1 MRRNVVLERNRTQLI
16 DGPLVVTLV
25 SFAHEP
31 RSVGSHFSYGNAE
44 RPFFIV
50 TNGRI
55 SYRPLMT
62 PRVPWNPLEVMQLLL
77 AWIFALMLGQLAFN
91 LMVPP
96 KIEGEHTVKDGNQ
109 TLTVTFLDST
119 QYTHAEHNGTYQ
131 FQGEGTALNR
141 YALTLSPEDEPEIT
155 VTFMGTLRDRI
166 GLFATNILFVQL
178 SALGLIALLLRYH
191 KISWSAAFGSIT
203 DHQRTLGLP
212 LLYGIGFVVPAL
224 GLHLVS
230 QQLIIALG
238 GEPTSQ
244 EAVEMVA
251 RASAPPE
258 LALQALSV
266 VVFAPVCEELLFRG
280 VLYPSLRD
288 LGHRRMAIAAS
299 SLLFAAIHGSLAL
312 MLPLTVLAVVLI
324 WLYEKTGSIVAPI
337 LMHAAFNAINFAMIK
352 LIPQIAQ

>member
-1 MRRNVVLERNRTQLI
+1 
-16 DGPLVVTLV
+16 
-25 SFAHEP
+25 
-31 RSVGSHFSYGNAE
+31 
-44 RPFFIV
+44 
-50 TNGRI
+50 
-55 SYRPLMT
+55 MT

-91 LMVPP
+91 LIIPP

-109 TLTVTFLDST
+109 TLSVTFLDST

-131 FQGEGTALNR
+131 FQGEGTAINR
-141 YALTLSPEDEPEIT
+141 YALTLSPKDEPEIS

-166 GLFATNILFVQL
+166 GLLTTNILFVQL

-203 DHQRTLGLP
+203 DRQRTLGLP

-224 GLHLVS
+224 GLHLLS

-288 LGHRRMAIAAS
+288 LGHRRIAIAAS

-312 MLPLTVLAVVLI
+312 MLPLTVLAVVLV
-324 WLYEKTGSIVAPI
+324 WLYEKTGSIIAPI
-337 LMHAAFNAINFAMIK
+337 LMHAAFNAVNFAMIK
-352 LIPQIAQ
+352 FIPQIAQ

>member
-1 MRRNVVLERNRTQLI
+1 
-16 DGPLVVTLV
+16 
-25 SFAHEP
+25 
-31 RSVGSHFSYGNAE
+31 
-44 RPFFIV
+44 
-50 TNGRI
+50 
-55 SYRPLMT
+55 MT

-141 YALTLSPEDEPEIT
+141 YALILSPEDEPEIT

-166 GLFATNILFVQL
+166 GLLATNILFVQL
-178 SALGLIALLLRYH
+178 SALVLIALLLRYH

-203 DHQRTLGLP
+203 DSQRTLGLP

>member
-1 MRRNVVLERNRTQLI
+1 
-16 DGPLVVTLV
+16 
-25 SFAHEP
+25 
-31 RSVGSHFSYGNAE
+31 
-44 RPFFIV
+44 
-50 TNGRI
+50 
-55 SYRPLMT
+55 MT

-91 LMVPP
+91 LIIPP

-109 TLTVTFLDST
+109 TLSVTFLDST

-131 FQGEGTALNR
+131 FQGEGTAINR
-141 YALTLSPEDEPEIT
+141 YALTLSPEDEPEIA
-155 VTFMGTLRDRI
+155 VTFVGTLRDRI
-166 GLFATNILFVQL
+166 GLLATNILFVQL

-312 MLPLTVLAVVLI
+312 MLPLTVLAVVLV
-324 WLYEKTGSIVAPI
+324 WLYEKTGSIIAPI
-337 LMHAAFNAINFAMIK
+337 LMHAAFNAVNFAMIK

>member
-1 MRRNVVLERNRTQLI
+1 
-16 DGPLVVTLV
+16 
-25 SFAHEP
+25 
-31 RSVGSHFSYGNAE
+31 
-44 RPFFIV
+44 
-50 TNGRI
+50 
-55 SYRPLMT
+55 MT

-77 AWIFALMLGQLAFN
+77 AWIFALMVGQLAFN
-91 LMVPP
+91 LMIPP

-109 TLTVTFLDST
+109 TLSVTFLDST

-131 FQGEGTALNR
+131 FQGEGTAINR
-141 YALTLSPEDEPEIT
+141 YALTLSPEDEPEIA
-155 VTFMGTLRDRI
+155 VTFVGTLRDRI
-166 GLFATNILFVQL
+166 GLLATNILFVQL

-203 DHQRTLGLP
+203 DHQRSLGLP

-312 MLPLTVLAVVLI
+312 MLPLTVLAVVLV
-324 WLYEKTGSIVAPI
+324 WLYEKTGSIIAPI
-337 LMHAAFNAINFAMIK
+337 LMHAAFNAVNFAMIK

>member
-1 MRRNVVLERNRTQLI
+1 
-16 DGPLVVTLV
+16 
-25 SFAHEP
+25 
-31 RSVGSHFSYGNAE
+31 
-44 RPFFIV
+44 
-50 TNGRI
+50 
-55 SYRPLMT
+55 
-62 PRVPWNPLEVMQLLL
+62 
-77 AWIFALMLGQLAFN
+77 MLGQLAFN
-91 LMVPP
+91 LIIPP

-109 TLTVTFLDST
+109 TLFVTFLDST

-131 FQGEGTALNR
+131 FQGEGTAINR
-141 YALTLSPEDEPEIT
+141 YALTLSPEDEPEIA

-166 GLFATNILFVQL
+166 GLLATNILFVQL

-312 MLPLTVLAVVLI
+312 MLPLTVLAVVLV
-324 WLYEKTGSIVAPI
+324 WLYEKTGSIIAPI

>member
-1 MRRNVVLERNRTQLI
+1 MPSTTAPIN
-16 DGPLVVTLV
+16 
-25 SFAHEP
+25 FKAKAP
-31 RSVGSHFSYGNAE
+31 RSTATHSHC
-44 RPFFIV
+44 P
-50 TNGRI
+50 
-55 SYRPLMT
+55 
-62 PRVPWNPLEVMQLLL
+62 
-77 AWIFALMLGQLAFN
+77 
-91 LMVPP
+91 
-96 KIEGEHTVKDGNQ
+96 
-109 TLTVTFLDST
+109 
-119 QYTHAEHNGTYQ
+119 
-131 FQGEGTALNR
+131 
-141 YALTLSPEDEPEIT
+141 PEDEPEIA

-166 GLFATNILFVQL
+166 GLLATNILFVQL

>member
-1 MRRNVVLERNRTQLI
+1 
-16 DGPLVVTLV
+16 
-25 SFAHEP
+25 
-31 RSVGSHFSYGNAE
+31 
-44 RPFFIV
+44 
-50 TNGRI
+50 
-55 SYRPLMT
+55 
-62 PRVPWNPLEVMQLLL
+62 MQLLL
-77 AWIFALMLGQLAFN
+77 AWIFALMIGQLAFN
-91 LMVPP
+91 LMIPP

-109 TLTVTFLDST
+109 TLSVTFLDST

-131 FQGEGTALNR
+131 FQGEGTAINR
-141 YALTLSPEDEPEIT
+141 YALTLSPEDEPEIA

-166 GLFATNILFVQL
+166 GLLVTNILFVQL

-312 MLPLTVLAVVLI
+312 MLPLTVLAVVLV
-324 WLYEKTGSIVAPI
+324 WLYEKTGSIIAPI
-337 LMHAAFNAINFAMIK
+337 LMHAAFNAVNFAMIK

>member
-1 MRRNVVLERNRTQLI
+1 
-16 DGPLVVTLV
+16 
-25 SFAHEP
+25 
-31 RSVGSHFSYGNAE
+31 
-44 RPFFIV
+44 
-50 TNGRI
+50 
-55 SYRPLMT
+55 MT

-77 AWIFALMLGQLAFN
+77 AWIFALMIGQLAFN
-91 LMVPP
+91 LMIPP

-109 TLTVTFLDST
+109 TLSVTFLDST

-131 FQGEGTALNR
+131 FQGEGTAINR
-141 YALTLSPEDEPEIT
+141 YALTLSPEDEPEIA

-166 GLFATNILFVQL
+166 GLLATNILFVQL

-203 DHQRTLGLP
+203 DHQRSLGLP

-312 MLPLTVLAVVLI
+312 MLPLTVLAVVLV
-324 WLYEKTGSIVAPI
+324 WLYEKTGSIIAPI
-337 LMHAAFNAINFAMIK
+337 LMHAAFNAVNFAMIK

>member
-1 MRRNVVLERNRTQLI
+1 
-16 DGPLVVTLV
+16 
-25 SFAHEP
+25 
-31 RSVGSHFSYGNAE
+31 
-44 RPFFIV
+44 
-50 TNGRI
+50 
-55 SYRPLMT
+55 
-62 PRVPWNPLEVMQLLL
+62 MQLLL

-91 LMVPP
+91 LIIPP

-109 TLTVTFLDST
+109 TLSVTFLDST

-131 FQGEGTALNR
+131 FQGEGTAINR
-141 YALTLSPEDEPEIT
+141 YALTLSPEDEPEIA

-166 GLFATNILFVQL
+166 GLLVTNILFVQL

-312 MLPLTVLAVVLI
+312 MLPLTVLAVVLV
-324 WLYEKTGSIVAPI
+324 WLYEKTGSIIAPI
-337 LMHAAFNAINFAMIK
+337 LMHAAFNAVNFAMIK

>member
-1 MRRNVVLERNRTQLI
+1 
-16 DGPLVVTLV
+16 
-25 SFAHEP
+25 
-31 RSVGSHFSYGNAE
+31 
-44 RPFFIV
+44 
-50 TNGRI
+50 
-55 SYRPLMT
+55 
-62 PRVPWNPLEVMQLLL
+62 MQLLL
-77 AWIFALMLGQLAFN
+77 AWIFALMIGQLAFN
-91 LMVPP
+91 LMIPP

-109 TLTVTFLDST
+109 TLSVTFLDST

-131 FQGEGTALNR
+131 FQGEGTAINR
-141 YALTLSPEDEPEIT
+141 YALTLSPEDEPEIA

-166 GLFATNILFVQL
+166 GLLATNILFVQL

-244 EAVEMVA
+244 KAVEMVA

-312 MLPLTVLAVVLI
+312 MLPLTVLAVVLV
-324 WLYEKTGSIVAPI
+324 WLYEKTGSIIAPI
-337 LMHAAFNAINFAMIK
+337 LMHATFNAVNFAMIK

>member
-1 MRRNVVLERNRTQLI
+1 
-16 DGPLVVTLV
+16 
-25 SFAHEP
+25 
-31 RSVGSHFSYGNAE
+31 
-44 RPFFIV
+44 
-50 TNGRI
+50 
-55 SYRPLMT
+55 MT

-91 LMVPP
+91 LIIPP

-109 TLTVTFLDST
+109 TLSVTFLDST

-131 FQGEGTALNR
+131 FQGEGTAINR
-141 YALTLSPEDEPEIT
+141 YALTLSPEDEPEIA
-155 VTFMGTLRDRI
+155 VTFIGTLRDRI
-166 GLFATNILFVQL
+166 GLLATNILFVQL

-312 MLPLTVLAVVLI
+312 MLPLTVLAVALV
-324 WLYEKTGSIVAPI
+324 WLYEKTGSIIAPI
-337 LMHAAFNAINFAMIK
+337 LMHAAFNAVNFAMIK

>member
-1 MRRNVVLERNRTQLI
+1 
-16 DGPLVVTLV
+16 
-25 SFAHEP
+25 
-31 RSVGSHFSYGNAE
+31 
-44 RPFFIV
+44 
-50 TNGRI
+50 
-55 SYRPLMT
+55 MT

-77 AWIFALMLGQLAFN
+77 AWIFALILGQLAFN
-91 LMVPP
+91 LMIPP
-96 KIEGEHTVKDGNQ
+96 KIEGEYTVKDGNQ
-109 TLTVTFLDST
+109 TLSVTFLDST

-131 FQGEGTALNR
+131 FQGEGTAINR
-141 YALTLSPEDEPEIT
+141 YALTLSPKDEPEIS

-166 GLFATNILFVQL
+166 GLLTTNILFVQL
-178 SALGLIALLLRYH
+178 SALGLITLLLRYH

-203 DHQRTLGLP
+203 DRQRTLGLP

-224 GLHLVS
+224 GLHLLS

-312 MLPLTVLAVVLI
+312 MLPLTVLAVVLV
-324 WLYEKTGSIVAPI
+324 WLYEKTGSIIAPI
-337 LMHAAFNAINFAMIK
+337 LMHAAFNAVNFAMIK

>member
-1 MRRNVVLERNRTQLI
+1 
-16 DGPLVVTLV
+16 
-25 SFAHEP
+25 
-31 RSVGSHFSYGNAE
+31 
-44 RPFFIV
+44 
-50 TNGRI
+50 
-55 SYRPLMT
+55 MT

-77 AWIFALMLGQLAFN
+77 AWIFALILGQLAFN
-91 LMVPP
+91 LMIPP
-96 KIEGEHTVKDGNQ
+96 KIEGEYTVKDGNQ
-109 TLTVTFLDST
+109 TLSVTFLDST

-131 FQGEGTALNR
+131 FQGEGTAINR
-141 YALTLSPEDEPEIT
+141 YALTLSPKDEPEIS

-166 GLFATNILFVQL
+166 GLLTTNILFVQL

-203 DHQRTLGLP
+203 DRQRTLGLP

-224 GLHLVS
+224 GLHLLS

-312 MLPLTVLAVVLI
+312 MLPLTVLAVVLV
-324 WLYEKTGSIVAPI
+324 WLYEKTGSIIAPI
-337 LMHAAFNAINFAMIK
+337 LMHAAFNAVNFAMIK

>member
-1 MRRNVVLERNRTQLI
+1 
-16 DGPLVVTLV
+16 
-25 SFAHEP
+25 
-31 RSVGSHFSYGNAE
+31 
-44 RPFFIV
+44 
-50 TNGRI
+50 
-55 SYRPLMT
+55 
-62 PRVPWNPLEVMQLLL
+62 MQLLL
-77 AWIFALMLGQLAFN
+77 AWIFALMVGQLAFN
-91 LMVPP
+91 LMIPP

-109 TLTVTFLDST
+109 TLSVTFLDST

-131 FQGEGTALNR
+131 FQGEGTAINR
-141 YALTLSPEDEPEIT
+141 YALTLSPEDEPEIA
-155 VTFMGTLRDRI
+155 VTFVGTLRDRI
-166 GLFATNILFVQL
+166 GLLATNILFVQL

-203 DHQRTLGLP
+203 DHQRSLGLP

-312 MLPLTVLAVVLI
+312 MLPLTVLAVVLV
-324 WLYEKTGSIVAPI
+324 WLYEKTGSIIAPI
-337 LMHAAFNAINFAMIK
+337 LMHAAFNAVNFAMIK

>member
-1 MRRNVVLERNRTQLI
+1 
-16 DGPLVVTLV
+16 
-25 SFAHEP
+25 
-31 RSVGSHFSYGNAE
+31 
-44 RPFFIV
+44 
-50 TNGRI
+50 
-55 SYRPLMT
+55 MT

-91 LMVPP
+91 LMIPP

-109 TLTVTFLDST
+109 TLSVTFLDST

-131 FQGEGTALNR
+131 FQGEGTAINR
-141 YALTLSPEDEPEIT
+141 YALTLSPEDEPEIS

-166 GLFATNILFVQL
+166 GLLATNILFVQL

-312 MLPLTVLAVVLI
+312 MLPLTVLAVVLV
-324 WLYEKTGSIVAPI
+324 WLYEKTGSIIAPI
-337 LMHAAFNAINFAMIK
+337 LMHAAFNAVNFAMIK

>member
-1 MRRNVVLERNRTQLI
+1 
-16 DGPLVVTLV
+16 
-25 SFAHEP
+25 
-31 RSVGSHFSYGNAE
+31 
-44 RPFFIV
+44 
-50 TNGRI
+50 
-55 SYRPLMT
+55 MT

-91 LMVPP
+91 LIIPP
-96 KIEGEHTVKDGNQ
+96 KIEGEHTVRDGNQ
-109 TLTVTFLDST
+109 TLSVTFLDST

-131 FQGEGTALNR
+131 FQGEGTAINR
-141 YALTLSPEDEPEIT
+141 YALTLSPEDEPEIA

-166 GLFATNILFVQL
+166 GLLATNIVFVQL

-266 VVFAPVCEELLFRG
+266 VVFAPICEELLFRG

-312 MLPLTVLAVVLI
+312 MLPLTVLAVALV
-324 WLYEKTGSIVAPI
+324 WLYEKTGSIIAPI
-337 LMHAAFNAINFAMIK
+337 LMHAAFNAVNFAMIK

>member
-1 MRRNVVLERNRTQLI
+1 
-16 DGPLVVTLV
+16 
-25 SFAHEP
+25 
-31 RSVGSHFSYGNAE
+31 
-44 RPFFIV
+44 
-50 TNGRI
+50 
-55 SYRPLMT
+55 MT

-77 AWIFALMLGQLAFN
+77 AWIFALMIGQLAFN
-91 LMVPP
+91 LMIPP

-109 TLTVTFLDST
+109 TLSVTFLDST

-131 FQGEGTALNR
+131 FQGEGTAINR
-141 YALTLSPEDEPEIT
+141 YALTLSPEDEPEIA

-166 GLFATNILFVQL
+166 GLLATNILFVQL

-312 MLPLTVLAVVLI
+312 MLPLTVLAVVLV
-324 WLYEKTGSIVAPI
+324 WLYEKTGSIIAPI
-337 LMHAAFNAINFAMIK
+337 LMHAAFNAVNFAMIK

>member
-1 MRRNVVLERNRTQLI
+1 MYKRQ
-16 DGPLVVTLV
+16 
-25 SFAHEP
+25 
-31 RSVGSHFSYGNAE
+31 SYGNAE

-50 TNGRI
+50 TKGRI
-55 SYRPLMT
+55 SYRPVMT

-77 AWIFALMLGQLAFN
+77 AWIFALMIGQLAFN
-91 LMVPP
+91 LIIPP

-109 TLTVTFLDST
+109 TLSVTFLDST

-131 FQGEGTALNR
+131 FQGEGTAINR
-141 YALTLSPEDEPEIT
+141 YALTLSPEDEPEID

-166 GLFATNILFVQL
+166 GLLATNILFVQL

-212 LLYGIGFVVPAL
+212 LLYGIGFVVPTL

-312 MLPLTVLAVVLI
+312 MLPLTVLAVVLV
-324 WLYEKTGSIVAPI
+324 WLYEKTGSIIAPI
-337 LMHAAFNAINFAMIK
+337 LMHAAFNAVNFAMVK

>member
-1 MRRNVVLERNRTQLI
+1 
-16 DGPLVVTLV
+16 
-25 SFAHEP
+25 
-31 RSVGSHFSYGNAE
+31 
-44 RPFFIV
+44 
-50 TNGRI
+50 
-55 SYRPLMT
+55 
-62 PRVPWNPLEVMQLLL
+62 
-77 AWIFALMLGQLAFN
+77 
-91 LMVPP
+91 
-96 KIEGEHTVKDGNQ
+96 
-109 TLTVTFLDST
+109 
-119 QYTHAEHNGTYQ
+119 
-131 FQGEGTALNR
+131 
-141 YALTLSPEDEPEIT
+141 
-155 VTFMGTLRDRI
+155 MGTLRDRI
-166 GLFATNILFVQL
+166 GLLTINIFFVQL

-203 DHQRTLGLP
+203 DRQRTLGLP
-212 LLYGIGFVVPAL
+212 LLYGIGFVLPAL

-230 QQLIIALG
+230 QQFIIALG

-266 VVFAPVCEELLFRG
+266 VVLAPICEELLFRG

-312 MLPLTVLAVVLI
+312 MLPLTVLAVVLV

-337 LMHAAFNAINFAMIK
+337 LMHAAFNAVNFAMIK
-352 LIPQIAQ
+352 LFLKSPNEHERD

>member
-1 MRRNVVLERNRTQLI
+1 
-16 DGPLVVTLV
+16 
-25 SFAHEP
+25 
-31 RSVGSHFSYGNAE
+31 
-44 RPFFIV
+44 
-50 TNGRI
+50 
-55 SYRPLMT
+55 MT

-77 AWIFALMLGQLAFN
+77 AWIFALMIGQLAFN
-91 LMVPP
+91 LMIPP

-109 TLTVTFLDST
+109 TLSVTFLDST

-131 FQGEGTALNR
+131 FQGEGTAINR
-141 YALTLSPEDEPEIT
+141 YALTLSPEDEPEIA

-166 GLFATNILFVQL
+166 GLLVTNILFVQL

-230 QQLIIALG
+230 QQFIIVLG

-312 MLPLTVLAVVLI
+312 MLPLTVLAVVLV
-324 WLYEKTGSIVAPI
+324 WLYEKTGSIIAPI
-337 LMHAAFNAINFAMIK
+337 LMHAAFNAVNFAMIK

>member
-1 MRRNVVLERNRTQLI
+1 
-16 DGPLVVTLV
+16 
-25 SFAHEP
+25 
-31 RSVGSHFSYGNAE
+31 
-44 RPFFIV
+44 
-50 TNGRI
+50 
-55 SYRPLMT
+55 MT

-91 LMVPP
+91 LMIPP

-109 TLTVTFLDST
+109 TLSVTFLDST

-131 FQGEGTALNR
+131 FQGEGTAINR
-141 YALTLSPEDEPEIT
+141 YALTLSPEDEPEIA

-166 GLFATNILFVQL
+166 GLLATNILFVQL

-312 MLPLTVLAVVLI
+312 MLPLTVLAVVLV
-324 WLYEKTGSIVAPI
+324 WLYEKTGSIIAPI
-337 LMHAAFNAINFAMIK
+337 LMHAAFNAVNFAMIK

>member
-1 MRRNVVLERNRTQLI
+1 
-16 DGPLVVTLV
+16 
-25 SFAHEP
+25 
-31 RSVGSHFSYGNAE
+31 
-44 RPFFIV
+44 
-50 TNGRI
+50 
-55 SYRPLMT
+55 MT

-141 YALTLSPEDEPEIT
+141 YALILSPEDEPEIT

-166 GLFATNILFVQL
+166 GLLATNILFVQL
-178 SALGLIALLLRYH
+178 SALVLIALLLRYH

-203 DHQRTLGLP
+203 DSQRTLGLP

-312 MLPLTVLAVVLI
+312 MLPLTVLAVVLV

>member
-1 MRRNVVLERNRTQLI
+1 
-16 DGPLVVTLV
+16 
-25 SFAHEP
+25 
-31 RSVGSHFSYGNAE
+31 
-44 RPFFIV
+44 
-50 TNGRI
+50 
-55 SYRPLMT
+55 MT

-91 LMVPP
+91 LMIPP

-109 TLTVTFLDST
+109 TLSVTFLDST

-131 FQGEGTALNR
+131 FQGEGTAINR
-141 YALTLSPEDEPEIT
+141 YALTLLPEDEPEIA

-166 GLFATNILFVQL
+166 GLLATNILFVQL

-312 MLPLTVLAVVLI
+312 MLPLTVLSGALV
-324 WLYEKTGSIVAPI
+324 WLYEKTGSIIAPI
-337 LMHAAFNAINFAMIK
+337 LMHAAFNAVNFAMIK

>member
-1 MRRNVVLERNRTQLI
+1 
-16 DGPLVVTLV
+16 
-25 SFAHEP
+25 
-31 RSVGSHFSYGNAE
+31 
-44 RPFFIV
+44 
-50 TNGRI
+50 
-55 SYRPLMT
+55 MT

-91 LMVPP
+91 LMIPP

-109 TLTVTFLDST
+109 TLSVTFLDST

-131 FQGEGTALNR
+131 FQGEGTAINR
-141 YALTLSPEDEPEIT
+141 YALTLSPEDEPEIA

-166 GLFATNILFVQL
+166 GLLATNILFVQL

-203 DHQRTLGLP
+203 DHQRSLGLP

-312 MLPLTVLAVVLI
+312 MLPLTVLAVVLV
-324 WLYEKTGSIVAPI
+324 WLYEKTGSIIAPI
-337 LMHAAFNAINFAMIK
+337 LMHAAFNAVNFAMIK

>member
-1 MRRNVVLERNRTQLI
+1 MA
-16 DGPLVVTLV
+16 
-25 SFAHEP
+25 S
-31 RSVGSHFSYGNAE
+31 
-44 RPFFIV
+44 
-50 TNGRI
+50 
-55 SYRPLMT
+55 
-62 PRVPWNPLEVMQLLL
+62 RVPWNLLEVMQLLL

-91 LMVPP
+91 LVIPP
-96 KIEGEHTVKDGNQ
+96 KIEGEHAVKDGNQ
-109 TLTVTFLDST
+109 TLTVKFLDST
-119 QYTHAEHNGTYQ
+119 HYIHTEHNGTYR

-141 YALTLSPEDEPEIT
+141 HALTLSPEDKPEIS
-155 VTFMGTLRDRI
+155 VTFSGTLRDRI
-166 GLFATNILFVQL
+166 GLLTINIFFVQL
-178 SALGLIALLLRYH
+178 SALGLITLLLRYH
-191 KISWSAAFGSIT
+191 KIPWSDAFGSIT
-203 DHQRTLGLP
+203 DRQRTLGLP
-212 LLYGIGFVVPAL
+212 LLCGIGFILPAL

-266 VVFAPVCEELLFRG
+266 VVLAPICEELLFRG

-312 MLPLTVLAVVLI
+312 MLPLTVLAVILV

-337 LMHAAFNAINFAMIK
+337 LMHAAFNAANFAMIK
-352 LIPQIAQ
+352 ILPQIAQ

>member
-1 MRRNVVLERNRTQLI
+1 
-16 DGPLVVTLV
+16 
-25 SFAHEP
+25 
-31 RSVGSHFSYGNAE
+31 
-44 RPFFIV
+44 
-50 TNGRI
+50 
-55 SYRPLMT
+55 MT

-77 AWIFALMLGQLAFN
+77 AWIFALLLGQLAFN
-91 LMVPP
+91 LIIPP

-109 TLTVTFLDST
+109 TLSVTFLDST

-131 FQGEGTALNR
+131 FQGEGTAINR
-141 YALTLSPEDEPEIT
+141 YALTLSPEDEPEIA
-155 VTFMGTLRDRI
+155 VTFIGTLRDRI
-166 GLFATNILFVQL
+166 GLLATNILFVQL

-191 KISWSAAFGSIT
+191 KLSWSAAFGSIT

-312 MLPLTVLAVVLI
+312 MLPLTVLAVVLV
-324 WLYEKTGSIVAPI
+324 WLYEKTGSIIAPI

>member
-1 MRRNVVLERNRTQLI
+1 
-16 DGPLVVTLV
+16 
-25 SFAHEP
+25 
-31 RSVGSHFSYGNAE
+31 
-44 RPFFIV
+44 
-50 TNGRI
+50 
-55 SYRPLMT
+55 MT

-91 LMVPP
+91 LMIPP

-109 TLTVTFLDST
+109 TLFVTFLDST

-131 FQGEGTALNR
+131 FQGEGTAINR
-141 YALTLSPEDEPEIT
+141 YALTLSPEDEPEIS

-166 GLFATNILFVQL
+166 GLLATNILFVQL

-312 MLPLTVLAVVLI
+312 MLPLTVLAVVLV
-324 WLYEKTGSIVAPI
+324 WLYEKTGSIIAPI
-337 LMHAAFNAINFAMIK
+337 LMHAAFNAVNFAMIK

>member
-1 MRRNVVLERNRTQLI
+1 MI
-16 DGPLVVTLV
+16 
-25 SFAHEP
+25 
-31 RSVGSHFSYGNAE
+31 
-44 RPFFIV
+44 
-50 TNGRI
+50 
-55 SYRPLMT
+55 
-62 PRVPWNPLEVMQLLL
+62 
-77 AWIFALMLGQLAFN
+77 GQLAFN
-91 LMVPP
+91 LMIPP

-109 TLTVTFLDST
+109 TLSVTFLDST
-119 QYTHAEHNGTYQ
+119 QYTHVEHNGTYQ
-131 FQGEGTALNR
+131 FQGEGTAINR
-141 YALTLSPEDEPEIT
+141 YALTLSPEDEPEIA

-166 GLFATNILFVQL
+166 GLLVTNILFVQL

-230 QQLIIALG
+230 QQFIIALG

-258 LALQALSV
+258 LALQALSL

-312 MLPLTVLAVVLI
+312 MLPLTVLAVVFV
-324 WLYEKTGSIVAPI
+324 WLFEMTGAILAPI
-337 LMHAAFNAINFAMIK
+337 
-352 LIPQIAQ
+352 

>member
-1 MRRNVVLERNRTQLI
+1 
-16 DGPLVVTLV
+16 
-25 SFAHEP
+25 
-31 RSVGSHFSYGNAE
+31 
-44 RPFFIV
+44 
-50 TNGRI
+50 
-55 SYRPLMT
+55 MT

-91 LMVPP
+91 LIIPP

-109 TLTVTFLDST
+109 TLSVTFLDST

-131 FQGEGTALNR
+131 FQGEGTAINR
-141 YALTLSPEDEPEIT
+141 YALTLSPEDEPEIA
-155 VTFMGTLRDRI
+155 VTFIGTLRDRI
-166 GLFATNILFVQL
+166 GLLATNILFVQL

-266 VVFAPVCEELLFRG
+266 MVFAPVCEELLFRG

-312 MLPLTVLAVVLI
+312 MLPLTVLAVVLV
-324 WLYEKTGSIVAPI
+324 WLYEKTGSIIAPI
-337 LMHAAFNAINFAMIK
+337 LMHAAFNAVNFAMIK

>member
-1 MRRNVVLERNRTQLI
+1 
-16 DGPLVVTLV
+16 
-25 SFAHEP
+25 
-31 RSVGSHFSYGNAE
+31 
-44 RPFFIV
+44 
-50 TNGRI
+50 
-55 SYRPLMT
+55 
-62 PRVPWNPLEVMQLLL
+62 MQLLL
-77 AWIFALMLGQLAFN
+77 AWIFALMIGQLAFN
-91 LMVPP
+91 LMIPP

-109 TLTVTFLDST
+109 TLSVTFLDST

-131 FQGEGTALNR
+131 FQGEGTAINR
-141 YALTLSPEDEPEIT
+141 YALTLSPEDEPEIA

-166 GLFATNILFVQL
+166 GLLATNILFVQL

-312 MLPLTVLAVVLI
+312 MLPLTVLAVVLV
-324 WLYEKTGSIVAPI
+324 WLYEKTGSIIAPI
-337 LMHAAFNAINFAMIK
+337 LMHAAFNAVNFAMIK

>member
-1 MRRNVVLERNRTQLI
+1 M
-16 DGPLVVTLV
+16 
-25 SFAHEP
+25 A
-31 RSVGSHFSYGNAE
+31 
-44 RPFFIV
+44 
-50 TNGRI
+50 
-55 SYRPLMT
+55 

-91 LMVPP
+91 LVIPP
-96 KIEGEHTVKDGNQ
+96 KIEGEHAVKDGNQ
-109 TLTVTFLDST
+109 TLTVKFLDST
-119 QYTHAEHNGTYQ
+119 HYTHTEHNGTYR
-131 FQGEGTALNR
+131 FQGKGTALNR
-141 YALTLSPEDEPEIT
+141 HALTLSPEDKPEIS
-155 VTFMGTLRDRI
+155 VTFSGTLRDRI
-166 GLFATNILFVQL
+166 GLLTINIFFVQL
-178 SALGLIALLLRYH
+178 SALGLITLLLRYH
-191 KISWSAAFGSIT
+191 KIPWSDAFGSIT
-203 DHQRTLGLP
+203 DRQRTLGLP
-212 LLYGIGFVVPAL
+212 LLCGIGFILPAL

-266 VVFAPVCEELLFRG
+266 VVLAPICEELLFRG

-312 MLPLTVLAVVLI
+312 MLPLTVLAVILV

-337 LMHAAFNAINFAMIK
+337 LMHAAFNAANFAMIK
-352 LIPQIAQ
+352 ILPQIAQ

>member
-1 MRRNVVLERNRTQLI
+1 
-16 DGPLVVTLV
+16 
-25 SFAHEP
+25 
-31 RSVGSHFSYGNAE
+31 
-44 RPFFIV
+44 
-50 TNGRI
+50 
-55 SYRPLMT
+55 
-62 PRVPWNPLEVMQLLL
+62 MQLLL

-91 LMVPP
+91 LMIPP

-109 TLTVTFLDST
+109 TLSVTFLDST

-131 FQGEGTALNR
+131 FQGEGTAINR
-141 YALTLSPEDEPEIT
+141 YALTLSPEDEPEIA
-155 VTFMGTLRDRI
+155 VTFVGTLRDRI
-166 GLFATNILFVQL
+166 GLLATNILFVQL

-203 DHQRTLGLP
+203 DHQRSLGLP

-352 LIPQIAQ
+352 LIPQITQ